1 MNQKLMHISATLIAI
16 FLAASATALPSHAQT
31 GTPAQDLP
39 TRDQSYFRNLVSL
52 AETIGSAHAVRVRC
66 NGVDD
71 QYWRAYMVQTLGLE
85 APLQGSLRQQ
95 MVAGFNRGFQQEN
108 AVRIPCDASAIQRE
122 ARYAIT
128 GRQLADSLAAFYFP
142 NRPAE

>member
-1 MNQKLMHISATLIAI
+1 MCLM
-16 FLAASATALPSHAQT
+16 LASHMALPSHAQSNSDR
-31 GTPAQDLP
+31 QDLP
-39 TRDQSYFRNLVSL
+39 TRDQGYLRDLISL

-85 APLQGSLRQQ
+85 APLQGNLRRQ

-108 AVRIPCDASAIQRE
+108 SVRIGCDATSNERE

-128 GRQLADSLAAFYFP
+128 GRQIAEGLASFYFP
-142 NRPAE
+142 KRQGE